1 MEFSSD
7 KEEIEHLKELLKNT
21 SSSLRESNSYNLN
34 ELSNQTIHSASI
46 TQHTEFITLAV
57 LIYSLSKLI
66 TRKSKFPEKK
76 WDNFVKRFCNEL
88 NNASSEL
95 QENNMEEFSRHIDHA
110 KELLTTLSPNQR
122 QDVEEVMKK
131 SSINKAGK
139 IFEHG
144 ISLNRT
150 AHLLGITPW
159 ELASYIG
166 QGKSMENQYIKT
178 IPIKQ
183 RIKFAQDFFS

>member
-1 MEFSSD
+1 
-7 KEEIEHLKELLKNT
+7 
-21 SSSLRESNSYNLN
+21 
-34 ELSNQTIHSASI
+34 
-46 TQHTEFITLAV
+46 
-57 LIYSLSKLI
+57 
-66 TRKSKFPEKK
+66 
-76 WDNFVKRFCNEL
+76 
-88 NNASSEL
+88 
-95 QENNMEEFSRHIDHA
+95 MEEFSRHIYHA